1 MPPPP
6 PVLGQTLPSARNV
19 SEANVH
25 ISNPNAVIHIS
36 TSRPGKHKP
45 SMVDTYCLLFNAQGQ
60 LVEHMS
66 HNPASIDGAITQVP
80 RNQYGHDQ
88 KFIVALQYVN
98 YGIDVVGFIISHSE
112 DTVSDQSRPL
122 DECSVQ
128 CVLHSSNVDVTLC
141 QGQGDVLCEYAYSP
155 HDPSGGL
162 FRNATMVCKIYRDT
176 RQRSHWVFNPIGEGM
191 TCVSHCI
198 VGLTRCAQLHL
209 VDIIP
214 DIDIPNVASLNS
226 IQGIC
231 SALSSVEFLAFENKF
246 PANGHDKRAFA
257 TCLCEGM
264 VRSRP
269 ELRSEKRITALL
281 SLLYEMFDQID
292 INGDCQ
298 VDWEEFTSFCV
309 ALGMISTKQ
318 SQLAEGK
325 GVEYTYKQHPCHGSK
340 TFPYHI
346 TRIKCFDA
354 IRKVAV
360 LEHMSPNIS
369 IFDFDGHFLHD
380 KTSIAKSSVMKDGL
394 YVIDIDHVPGK
405 NCFVVSSSDRAI
417 TVWSIVN
424 AVKGQYVQSGKV
436 VNHDMMMVVKWCP
449 MLKLCLL
456 SSVKSTS
463 LWNVDT
469 CKVEHRLRHHSDLVT
484 DVVEIPATR
493 LFATCS
499 FDHNVAVWEAD
510 RMKVLFQFTGHTQ
523 AVMHL
528 DCNGN
533 VLVSCGFEHHAR
545 VWSIATRKHL
555 VMLTGHHYALLDVK
569 LVRHHSAKLFCV
581 TGDTS
586 GHFKI
591 WDISRC
597 IVDASRDAAV
607 VLHTYTVNVVGSMAP
622 IFHSFAII
630 PERKRT
636 TELLDIWAGNFQVLR
651 LVPEM
656 VTSLHSPLQFVLYN
670 QVSHTFTASIA
681 GRITVW
687 SGKSGVIIQEPI
699 AITSAEVCAMCFDLP
714 RQRKLFI
721 ATSDGRVSMFNPITG
736 LLMDSA
742 QLHDGEVMSMIYC
755 ERTNC
760 LITNGTDD
768 SLSIC
773 NDVQG
778 EGRLDP
784 MRSIDN
790 VHRAPM
796 SACAYSS
803 EHGLIATGDT
813 NGHIRVHDFQRL
825 SLIFRCDGHKGE
837 VTALAFHR
845 QCCVLFAG
853 DSAGEVL
860 VWQVL
865 NVSTMSKCLMRLTS
879 TAATPVSSLSS
890 TFVTDVS
897 PTAPT
902 SCGISSL
909 CMTEDSE
916 HSFASVV
923 AADDL
928 GYVHCWPLQ
937 SIRQHFRG
945 VMRIHFDPLAESMIA
960 YARGGY
966 NPNLRIS
973 RRQSV
978 MAPPPPPPVASST
991 ATQAATDQRS
1001 RGPRQKQPSQ
1011 KGGNGR
1017 TPSPRVADALSW
1029 KAHDSKI
1036 LQLCPLQFP
1045 GFLYSYDDVG
1055 VRLWD
1060 AEGGCL
1066 GTLQR
1071 RFDDAESQP
1080 MQWQYRPSILLV
1092 DNSATMKQMALDI
1105 LTAAVADSNSSV
1117 VGMGDG
1123 DNAIPATMTGLETQ
1137 DVTGILTASDP
1148 RTPRTMRRYASLAS
1162 VMEKVKAF
1170 KVDDPGLG
1178 TVLEGLK
1185 AHAEADR
1192 AFSRMSVKAGVKE
1205 NVFSQDEAY
1214 ALEAVGRDAL
1224 QRRNYETILFPPL
1237 LLTTAQIKKAYAK
1250 ECASISEESA
1260 GDRPEQHASSTSTSS
1275 SRWSGVQD
1283 LPILRTCDNFAVE
1296 VAARRL
1302 KLATTG
1308 QSSRHEMSVEPSE
1321 FLKRHLQEI
1330 QPKKRSK
1337 RRPKRKIV
1345 RPRKNPQQEPQ
1356 AGQVQQKPT
1365 MVMESYIKMTTV
1377 DDKSNVVLLPTLS
1390 KKPLKAAF
1398 IMQKSASM
1406 PVLHAVVT
1414 ESKHDQDDDRTADKI
1429 IDNDAEEDVTTP
1441 LSSRPEIRPEVKEN
1455 IRRKMVLCD
1464 SMCHETRVRK
1474 AMPSRVKVAKKRRP
1488 PIDPVEWAKA
1498 GKNPFG
1504 PHYSVREVLEFG
1516 ETLLRFDKDLSGDID
1531 TDEWM
1536 KIMTAFMP
1544 KAQDADVAV
1553 VKDLFATVDANEDGL
1568 ISLNELLHI
1577 VVREDGIRW
1586 NSTCLIRRCKYIL

>member
-45 SMVDTYCLLFNAQGQ
+45 SMVDTYCLLFNAQVRLKLFHVQVDPCIRFTTTQGQ

-98 YGIDVVGFIISHSE
+98 YGIDV
-112 DTVSDQSRPL
+112 
-122 DECSVQ
+122 
-128 CVLHSSNVDVTLC
+128 
-141 QGQGDVLCEYAYSP
+141 GDVLCEYIYSP

-325 GVEYTYKQHPCHGSK
+325 G
-340 TFPYHI
+340 
-346 TRIKCFDA
+346 
-354 IRKVAV
+354 
-360 LEHMSPNIS
+360 

-463 LWNVDT
+463 LWN
-469 CKVEHRLRHHSDLVT
+469 
-484 DVVEIPATR
+484 
-493 LFATCS
+493 
-499 FDHNVAVWEAD
+499 
-510 RMKVLFQFTGHTQ
+510 

-736 LLMDSA
+736 LLMD
-742 QLHDGEVMSMIYC
+742 
-755 ERTNC
+755 C

-897 PTAPT
+897 PTART

-909 CMTEDSE
+909 CMTEESE

-978 MAPPPPPPVASST
+978 MAPPPPPPVPSST

-1045 GFLYSYDDVG
+1045 GYVSLLVFLYSYDDVG

-1117 VGMGDG
+1117 VG
-1123 DNAIPATMTGLETQ
+1123 
-1137 DVTGILTASDP
+1137 
-1148 RTPRTMRRYASLAS
+1148 
-1162 VMEKVKAF
+1162 
-1170 KVDDPGLG
+1170 
-1178 TVLEGLK
+1178 
-1185 AHAEADR
+1185 
-1192 AFSRMSVKAGVKE
+1192 
-1205 NVFSQDEAY
+1205 
-1214 ALEAVGRDAL
+1214 
-1224 QRRNYETILFPPL
+1224 
-1237 LLTTAQIKKAYAK
+1237 
-1250 ECASISEESA
+1250 
-1260 GDRPEQHASSTSTSS
+1260 
-1275 SRWSGVQD
+1275 
-1283 LPILRTCDNFAVE
+1283 
-1296 VAARRL
+1296 
-1302 KLATTG
+1302 
-1308 QSSRHEMSVEPSE
+1308 
-1321 FLKRHLQEI
+1321 
-1330 QPKKRSK
+1330 
-1337 RRPKRKIV
+1337 
-1345 RPRKNPQQEPQ
+1345 
-1356 AGQVQQKPT
+1356 
-1365 MVMESYIKMTTV
+1365 
-1377 DDKSNVVLLPTLS
+1377 
-1390 KKPLKAAF
+1390 
-1398 IMQKSASM
+1398 
-1406 PVLHAVVT
+1406 
-1414 ESKHDQDDDRTADKI
+1414 
-1429 IDNDAEEDVTTP
+1429 
-1441 LSSRPEIRPEVKEN
+1441 
-1455 IRRKMVLCD
+1455 
-1464 SMCHETRVRK
+1464 
-1474 AMPSRVKVAKKRRP
+1474 
-1488 PIDPVEWAKA
+1488 
-1498 GKNPFG
+1498 
-1504 PHYSVREVLEFG
+1504 
-1516 ETLLRFDKDLSGDID
+1516 
-1531 TDEWM
+1531 
-1536 KIMTAFMP
+1536 
-1544 KAQDADVAV
+1544 
-1553 VKDLFATVDANEDGL
+1553 
-1568 ISLNELLHI
+1568 
-1577 VVREDGIRW
+1577 
-1586 NSTCLIRRCKYIL
+1586 

>member
-1 MPPPP
+1 
-6 PVLGQTLPSARNV
+6 
-19 SEANVH
+19 
-25 ISNPNAVIHIS
+25 
-36 TSRPGKHKP
+36 
-45 SMVDTYCLLFNAQGQ
+45 MVDTYCLLFNAQVRFKLFHVQVDTCIRFTTTQGQ

-98 YGIDVVGFIISHSE
+98 YGIDVVGTSYHMYRDIHTCSLATSTNLSALAWFIISHSE
-112 DTVSDQSRPL
+112 DTVYDQSRPL

-281 SLLYEMFDQID
+281 SLLYEMFDQIGAYGALWYCNVTTVSGVD

-523 AVMHL
+523 
-528 DCNGN
+528 
-533 VLVSCGFEHHAR
+533 
-545 VWSIATRKHL
+545 

-597 IVDASRDAAV
+597 IVDASRDA

-636 TELLDIWAGNFQVLR
+636 TELLDIWAG
-651 LVPEM
+651 
-656 VTSLHSPLQFVLYN
+656 
-670 QVSHTFTASIA
+670 
-681 GRITVW
+681 
-687 SGKSGVIIQEPI
+687 
-699 AITSAEVCAMCFDLP
+699 
-714 RQRKLFI
+714 
-721 ATSDGRVSMFNPITG
+721 
-736 LLMDSA
+736 
-742 QLHDGEVMSMIYC
+742 
-755 ERTNC
+755 
-760 LITNGTDD
+760 
-768 SLSIC
+768 
-773 NDVQG
+773 
-778 EGRLDP
+778 
-784 MRSIDN
+784 
-790 VHRAPM
+790 
-796 SACAYSS
+796 
-803 EHGLIATGDT
+803 
-813 NGHIRVHDFQRL
+813 
-825 SLIFRCDGHKGE
+825 
-837 VTALAFHR
+837 
-845 QCCVLFAG
+845 
-853 DSAGEVL
+853 
-860 VWQVL
+860 
-865 NVSTMSKCLMRLTS
+865 
-879 TAATPVSSLSS
+879 
-890 TFVTDVS
+890 
-897 PTAPT
+897 
-902 SCGISSL
+902 
-909 CMTEDSE
+909 
-916 HSFASVV
+916 
-923 AADDL
+923 
-928 GYVHCWPLQ
+928 GY
-937 SIRQHFRG
+937 
-945 VMRIHFDPLAESMIA
+945 
-960 YARGGY
+960 
-966 NPNLRIS
+966 
-973 RRQSV
+973 
-978 MAPPPPPPVASST
+978 
-991 ATQAATDQRS
+991 
-1001 RGPRQKQPSQ
+1001 
-1011 KGGNGR
+1011 
-1017 TPSPRVADALSW
+1017 
-1029 KAHDSKI
+1029 
-1036 LQLCPLQFP
+1036 
-1045 GFLYSYDDVG
+1045 
-1055 VRLWD
+1055 
-1060 AEGGCL
+1060 
-1066 GTLQR
+1066 
-1071 RFDDAESQP
+1071 
-1080 MQWQYRPSILLV
+1080 
-1092 DNSATMKQMALDI
+1092 
-1105 LTAAVADSNSSV
+1105 
-1117 VGMGDG
+1117 
-1123 DNAIPATMTGLETQ
+1123 
-1137 DVTGILTASDP
+1137 
-1148 RTPRTMRRYASLAS
+1148 
-1162 VMEKVKAF
+1162 
-1170 KVDDPGLG
+1170 
-1178 TVLEGLK
+1178 
-1185 AHAEADR
+1185 
-1192 AFSRMSVKAGVKE
+1192 
-1205 NVFSQDEAY
+1205 
-1214 ALEAVGRDAL
+1214 
-1224 QRRNYETILFPPL
+1224 
-1237 LLTTAQIKKAYAK
+1237 
-1250 ECASISEESA
+1250 
-1260 GDRPEQHASSTSTSS
+1260 
-1275 SRWSGVQD
+1275 
-1283 LPILRTCDNFAVE
+1283 
-1296 VAARRL
+1296 
-1302 KLATTG
+1302 
-1308 QSSRHEMSVEPSE
+1308 
-1321 FLKRHLQEI
+1321 
-1330 QPKKRSK
+1330 
-1337 RRPKRKIV
+1337 
-1345 RPRKNPQQEPQ
+1345 
-1356 AGQVQQKPT
+1356 
-1365 MVMESYIKMTTV
+1365 
-1377 DDKSNVVLLPTLS
+1377 
-1390 KKPLKAAF
+1390 
-1398 IMQKSASM
+1398 
-1406 PVLHAVVT
+1406 
-1414 ESKHDQDDDRTADKI
+1414 
-1429 IDNDAEEDVTTP
+1429 
-1441 LSSRPEIRPEVKEN
+1441 
-1455 IRRKMVLCD
+1455 
-1464 SMCHETRVRK
+1464 
-1474 AMPSRVKVAKKRRP
+1474 
-1488 PIDPVEWAKA
+1488 
-1498 GKNPFG
+1498 
-1504 PHYSVREVLEFG
+1504 
-1516 ETLLRFDKDLSGDID
+1516 
-1531 TDEWM
+1531 
-1536 KIMTAFMP
+1536 
-1544 KAQDADVAV
+1544 
-1553 VKDLFATVDANEDGL
+1553 
-1568 ISLNELLHI
+1568 
-1577 VVREDGIRW
+1577 
-1586 NSTCLIRRCKYIL
+1586 

>member
-6 PVLGQTLPSARNV
+6 PVLGQTLTSARNV

-45 SMVDTYCLLFNAQGQ
+45 SMVDTYCLLFNAQVRFKLFHAHMQVDTCIRFTTTQGQ

-98 YGIDVVGFIISHSE
+98 YGIDSSDIHQLVTFTATPTILGFIISHSE
-112 DTVSDQSRPL
+112 DTVYDQSRPL

-281 SLLYEMFDQID
+281 SLLYEMFDQIGAYGALWYCHVTTVSGVD

-325 GVEYTYKQHPCHGSK
+325 
-340 TFPYHI
+340 
-346 TRIKCFDA
+346 
-354 IRKVAV
+354 
-360 LEHMSPNIS
+360 
-369 IFDFDGHFLHD
+369 
-380 KTSIAKSSVMKDGL
+380 
-394 YVIDIDHVPGK
+394 GK

-469 CKVEHRLRHHSDLVT
+469 Y
-484 DVVEIPATR
+484 VVEIPATR

-714 RQRKLFI
+714 RQRKLF
-721 ATSDGRVSMFNPITG
+721 DGRVSMFNPITG
-736 LLMDSA
+736 LLMD
-742 QLHDGEVMSMIYC
+742 
-755 ERTNC
+755 C

-784 MRSIDN
+784 MRTIDN

-879 TAATPVSSLSS
+879 TAATPASSLSS

-1001 RGPRQKQPSQ
+1001 RGPHQKQPGQ

-1045 GFLYSYDDVG
+1045 GYMSLLVFLYSYDDVG

-1117 VGMGDG
+1117 VG
-1123 DNAIPATMTGLETQ
+1123 
-1137 DVTGILTASDP
+1137 
-1148 RTPRTMRRYASLAS
+1148 
-1162 VMEKVKAF
+1162 
-1170 KVDDPGLG
+1170 
-1178 TVLEGLK
+1178 
-1185 AHAEADR
+1185 
-1192 AFSRMSVKAGVKE
+1192 
-1205 NVFSQDEAY
+1205 
-1214 ALEAVGRDAL
+1214 
-1224 QRRNYETILFPPL
+1224 
-1237 LLTTAQIKKAYAK
+1237 
-1250 ECASISEESA
+1250 
-1260 GDRPEQHASSTSTSS
+1260 
-1275 SRWSGVQD
+1275 
-1283 LPILRTCDNFAVE
+1283 
-1296 VAARRL
+1296 
-1302 KLATTG
+1302 
-1308 QSSRHEMSVEPSE
+1308 
-1321 FLKRHLQEI
+1321 
-1330 QPKKRSK
+1330 
-1337 RRPKRKIV
+1337 
-1345 RPRKNPQQEPQ
+1345 
-1356 AGQVQQKPT
+1356 
-1365 MVMESYIKMTTV
+1365 
-1377 DDKSNVVLLPTLS
+1377 
-1390 KKPLKAAF
+1390 
-1398 IMQKSASM
+1398 
-1406 PVLHAVVT
+1406 
-1414 ESKHDQDDDRTADKI
+1414 
-1429 IDNDAEEDVTTP
+1429 
-1441 LSSRPEIRPEVKEN
+1441 
-1455 IRRKMVLCD
+1455 
-1464 SMCHETRVRK
+1464 
-1474 AMPSRVKVAKKRRP
+1474 
-1488 PIDPVEWAKA
+1488 
-1498 GKNPFG
+1498 
-1504 PHYSVREVLEFG
+1504 
-1516 ETLLRFDKDLSGDID
+1516 
-1531 TDEWM
+1531 
-1536 KIMTAFMP
+1536 
-1544 KAQDADVAV
+1544 
-1553 VKDLFATVDANEDGL
+1553 
-1568 ISLNELLHI
+1568 
-1577 VVREDGIRW
+1577 
-1586 NSTCLIRRCKYIL
+1586 

>member
-6 PVLGQTLPSARNV
+6 PVLGQTLTSARNV

-45 SMVDTYCLLFNAQGQ
+45 SMVDTYCLLFNAQVRFKLFHVQVDTCIRFTTTQGQ

-98 YGIDVVGFIISHSE
+98 YGIDV
-112 DTVSDQSRPL
+112 
-122 DECSVQ
+122 
-128 CVLHSSNVDVTLC
+128 
-141 QGQGDVLCEYAYSP
+141 GDVLCEYAYSP

-281 SLLYEMFDQID
+281 SLLYEMFDQIGAYGALWYCNVTTVSGVD

-325 GVEYTYKQHPCHGSK
+325 
-340 TFPYHI
+340 
-346 TRIKCFDA
+346 
-354 IRKVAV
+354 
-360 LEHMSPNIS
+360 
-369 IFDFDGHFLHD
+369 
-380 KTSIAKSSVMKDGL
+380 
-394 YVIDIDHVPGK
+394 GK

-469 CKVEHRLRHHSDLVT
+469 Y
-484 DVVEIPATR
+484 VVEIPATR

-523 AVMHL
+523 
-528 DCNGN
+528 
-533 VLVSCGFEHHAR
+533 
-545 VWSIATRKHL
+545 

-681 GRITVW
+681 GRITV
-687 SGKSGVIIQEPI
+687 
-699 AITSAEVCAMCFDLP
+699 
-714 RQRKLFI
+714 
-721 ATSDGRVSMFNPITG
+721 
-736 LLMDSA
+736 
-742 QLHDGEVMSMIYC
+742 
-755 ERTNC
+755 
-760 LITNGTDD
+760 
-768 SLSIC
+768 
-773 NDVQG
+773 
-778 EGRLDP
+778 
-784 MRSIDN
+784 
-790 VHRAPM
+790 APM

-879 TAATPVSSLSS
+879 TAATPASSLSS

-902 SCGISSL
+902 TCGISSL

-966 NPNLRIS
+966 NPNL
-973 RRQSV
+973 
-978 MAPPPPPPVASST
+978 
-991 ATQAATDQRS
+991 
-1001 RGPRQKQPSQ
+1001 
-1011 KGGNGR
+1011 
-1017 TPSPRVADALSW
+1017 
-1029 KAHDSKI
+1029 
-1036 LQLCPLQFP
+1036 
-1045 GFLYSYDDVG
+1045 
-1055 VRLWD
+1055 
-1060 AEGGCL
+1060 
-1066 GTLQR
+1066 
-1071 RFDDAESQP
+1071 
-1080 MQWQYRPSILLV
+1080 
-1092 DNSATMKQMALDI
+1092 
-1105 LTAAVADSNSSV
+1105 
-1117 VGMGDG
+1117 
-1123 DNAIPATMTGLETQ
+1123 
-1137 DVTGILTASDP
+1137 
-1148 RTPRTMRRYASLAS
+1148 
-1162 VMEKVKAF
+1162 
-1170 KVDDPGLG
+1170 
-1178 TVLEGLK
+1178 
-1185 AHAEADR
+1185 
-1192 AFSRMSVKAGVKE
+1192 
-1205 NVFSQDEAY
+1205 
-1214 ALEAVGRDAL
+1214 
-1224 QRRNYETILFPPL
+1224 
-1237 LLTTAQIKKAYAK
+1237 
-1250 ECASISEESA
+1250 
-1260 GDRPEQHASSTSTSS
+1260 
-1275 SRWSGVQD
+1275 
-1283 LPILRTCDNFAVE
+1283 
-1296 VAARRL
+1296 
-1302 KLATTG
+1302 
-1308 QSSRHEMSVEPSE
+1308 
-1321 FLKRHLQEI
+1321 
-1330 QPKKRSK
+1330 
-1337 RRPKRKIV
+1337 
-1345 RPRKNPQQEPQ
+1345 
-1356 AGQVQQKPT
+1356 
-1365 MVMESYIKMTTV
+1365 
-1377 DDKSNVVLLPTLS
+1377 
-1390 KKPLKAAF
+1390 
-1398 IMQKSASM
+1398 
-1406 PVLHAVVT
+1406 
-1414 ESKHDQDDDRTADKI
+1414 
-1429 IDNDAEEDVTTP
+1429 
-1441 LSSRPEIRPEVKEN
+1441 
-1455 IRRKMVLCD
+1455 
-1464 SMCHETRVRK
+1464 
-1474 AMPSRVKVAKKRRP
+1474 
-1488 PIDPVEWAKA
+1488 
-1498 GKNPFG
+1498 
-1504 PHYSVREVLEFG
+1504 
-1516 ETLLRFDKDLSGDID
+1516 
-1531 TDEWM
+1531 
-1536 KIMTAFMP
+1536 
-1544 KAQDADVAV
+1544 
-1553 VKDLFATVDANEDGL
+1553 
-1568 ISLNELLHI
+1568 
-1577 VVREDGIRW
+1577 
-1586 NSTCLIRRCKYIL
+1586 

>member
-6 PVLGQTLPSARNV
+6 PVLGQTLTSARNV

-36 TSRPGKHKP
+36 TSRPGKHKT
-45 SMVDTYCLLFNAQGQ
+45 SMVDTYCLLFNAQVRLKLFHVQVDTCIRFTTTQGQ

-98 YGIDVVGFIISHSE
+98 YGIDV
-112 DTVSDQSRPL
+112 
-122 DECSVQ
+122 
-128 CVLHSSNVDVTLC
+128 
-141 QGQGDVLCEYAYSP
+141 GDVLCEYAYSP

-325 GVEYTYKQHPCHGSK
+325 G
-340 TFPYHI
+340 
-346 TRIKCFDA
+346 
-354 IRKVAV
+354 
-360 LEHMSPNIS
+360 

-469 CKVEHRLRHHSDLVT
+469 YVL
-484 DVVEIPATR
+484 EIPATR

-523 AVMHL
+523 VHYVVDIISLAVMHL

-555 VMLTGHHYALLDVK
+555 VHPIWRVNLSSDDNNGWLLLSVMLTGHHYALLDVK

-630 PERKRT
+630 PEHKRT

-656 VTSLHSPLQFVLYN
+656 VTSLQSPLQFVLYN

-714 RQRKLFI
+714 RQRKLF
-721 ATSDGRVSMFNPITG
+721 DGRVSMFNPITG
-736 LLMDSA
+736 LLMD
-742 QLHDGEVMSMIYC
+742 
-755 ERTNC
+755 C

-768 SLSIC
+768 ALSIC

-784 MRSIDN
+784 MRTIDN

-879 TAATPVSSLSS
+879 TAATPASSLSS

-1117 VGMGDG
+1117 VG
-1123 DNAIPATMTGLETQ
+1123 
-1137 DVTGILTASDP
+1137 
-1148 RTPRTMRRYASLAS
+1148 
-1162 VMEKVKAF
+1162 
-1170 KVDDPGLG
+1170 
-1178 TVLEGLK
+1178 
-1185 AHAEADR
+1185 
-1192 AFSRMSVKAGVKE
+1192 
-1205 NVFSQDEAY
+1205 
-1214 ALEAVGRDAL
+1214 
-1224 QRRNYETILFPPL
+1224 
-1237 LLTTAQIKKAYAK
+1237 
-1250 ECASISEESA
+1250 
-1260 GDRPEQHASSTSTSS
+1260 
-1275 SRWSGVQD
+1275 
-1283 LPILRTCDNFAVE
+1283 
-1296 VAARRL
+1296 
-1302 KLATTG
+1302 
-1308 QSSRHEMSVEPSE
+1308 
-1321 FLKRHLQEI
+1321 
-1330 QPKKRSK
+1330 
-1337 RRPKRKIV
+1337 
-1345 RPRKNPQQEPQ
+1345 
-1356 AGQVQQKPT
+1356 
-1365 MVMESYIKMTTV
+1365 
-1377 DDKSNVVLLPTLS
+1377 
-1390 KKPLKAAF
+1390 
-1398 IMQKSASM
+1398 
-1406 PVLHAVVT
+1406 
-1414 ESKHDQDDDRTADKI
+1414 
-1429 IDNDAEEDVTTP
+1429 
-1441 LSSRPEIRPEVKEN
+1441 
-1455 IRRKMVLCD
+1455 
-1464 SMCHETRVRK
+1464 
-1474 AMPSRVKVAKKRRP
+1474 
-1488 PIDPVEWAKA
+1488 
-1498 GKNPFG
+1498 
-1504 PHYSVREVLEFG
+1504 
-1516 ETLLRFDKDLSGDID
+1516 
-1531 TDEWM
+1531 
-1536 KIMTAFMP
+1536 
-1544 KAQDADVAV
+1544 
-1553 VKDLFATVDANEDGL
+1553 
-1568 ISLNELLHI
+1568 
-1577 VVREDGIRW
+1577 
-1586 NSTCLIRRCKYIL
+1586 